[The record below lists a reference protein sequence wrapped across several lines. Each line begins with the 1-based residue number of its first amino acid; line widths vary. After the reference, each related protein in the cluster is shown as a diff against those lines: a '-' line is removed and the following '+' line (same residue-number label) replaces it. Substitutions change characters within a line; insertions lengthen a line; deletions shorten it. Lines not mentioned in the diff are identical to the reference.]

1 MSVVTGEDLETSKAS
16 NLNREVSYSG
26 RHRNKCQ
33 HCWGDFGAD
42 KRNTNQAGHG
52 KRHDHL
58 GHKLDAIFET
68 EFDLNISNA
77 RQHKGRCNDFKNDK
91 S

>member
-33 HCWGDFGAD
+33 HFGVISG
-42 KRNTNQAGHG
+42 RIN
-52 KRHDHL
+52 
-58 GHKLDAIFET
+58 ET
-68 EFDLNISNA
+68 
-77 RQHKGRCNDFKNDK
+77 
-91 S
+91 